1 MNNVQT
7 YQIPFTT
14 SATTVLPLGIKDAYN
29 RTADFVKQLL
39 ALAIGLL

>member
-1 MNNVQT
+1 MKNVQT

-29 RTADFVKQLL
+29 RTADLVKQLL
-39 ALAIGLL
+39 ALGLGLL